1 MSSIVITY
9 LTLIRVI
16 KCATSPCG
24 LLLAGATET
33 LSPKSGQSIEV
44 NCKEKYHFFLF
55 FIRKCSTNFKTI
67 QFCCL
72 SSEAFN
78 KSREV
83 IHLASSLWGNL
94 CTLYTERPTQTH
106 AHRHG
111 HTDSHVHTHLYM
123 DTHTDMLINVKFVV
137 FS

>member
-1 MSSIVITY
+1 MSSIFITY

-33 LSPKSGQSIEV
+33 LSPKSGQSMEV
-44 NCKEKYHFFLF
+44 NCKEKYNFFLF
-55 FIRKCSTNFKTI
+55 FIRKKF
-67 QFCCL
+67 FCL

-83 IHLASSLWGNL
+83 IHLASSLWGDL

-106 AHRHG
+106 AHRHRHG
-111 HTDSHVHTHLYM
+111 HIDSHVHTHTCTVYM
-123 DTHTDMLINVKFVV
+123 DIHTDMLINVKFVV

>member
-1 MSSIVITY
+1 MPPAHVVYCWQEPQKHCLLRVVRAWKSIAKKNTISSCSSSEKV
-9 LTLIRVI
+9 
-16 KCATSPCG
+16 
-24 LLLAGATET
+24 LL
-33 LSPKSGQSIEV
+33 
-44 NCKEKYHFFLF
+44 
-55 FIRKCSTNFKTI
+55 NFKTI

-106 AHRHG
+106 AHRHSHG
-111 HTDSHVHTHLYM
+111 HTDSHVHT
-123 DTHTDMLINVKFVV
+123 DTPVHRHPCFLEFICCNKSF
-137 FS
+137 FNFAF

>member
-106 AHRHG
+106 AHTHRHG
-111 HTDSHVHTHLYM
+111 HTDSHVHTHTCTWTPTQTCLLM
-123 DTHTDMLINVKFVV
+123 SNL
-137 FS
+137 